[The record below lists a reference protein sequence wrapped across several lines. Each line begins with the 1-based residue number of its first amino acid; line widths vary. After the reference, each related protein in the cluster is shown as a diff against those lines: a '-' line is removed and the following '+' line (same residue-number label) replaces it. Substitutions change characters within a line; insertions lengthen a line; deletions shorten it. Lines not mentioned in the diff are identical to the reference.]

1 MTNIRYAL
9 LQTEGCSFS
18 WPPWGHQL
26 LHHCISSGLQ
36 MSLVS
41 TSTTILP
48 HTFNNI
54 FVEHQKQAASS
65 YSGWS
70 AFRCCGG
77 KNGRHSWSVR
87 PIASLLLHARHL
99 ILHPS
104 TIPSRCHLT
113 LSTGSQYICVVM
125 GCIDLEEKSA
135 SFGRYSG
142 HTGPTLLQISLHFL
156 QLLLAL
162 ATLINTSLYHITTS
176 LVDHYQWITV
186 LMMYCAKLLDAILVS
201 L

>member
-113 LSTGSQYICVVM
+113 LSTGSQCIFFVL
-125 GCIDLEEKSA
+125 GCIDLEDNSA

-142 HTGPTLLQISLHFL
+142 HILHRFLFTFCSSPSSIGHHRKYFTLPQTT
-156 QLLLAL
+156 A
-162 ATLINTSLYHITTS
+162 HIITS
-176 LVDHYQWITV
+176 LVDHY
-186 LMMYCAKLLDAILVS
+186 
-201 L
+201 